1 MPAAKTGAPM
11 NGANHSL
18 RRSISW
24 FVTSALSTADFR
36 FLKEAEVIE
45 SGKRLGPVGGR
56 IVAEVRG

>member
-1 MPAAKTGAPM
+1 M